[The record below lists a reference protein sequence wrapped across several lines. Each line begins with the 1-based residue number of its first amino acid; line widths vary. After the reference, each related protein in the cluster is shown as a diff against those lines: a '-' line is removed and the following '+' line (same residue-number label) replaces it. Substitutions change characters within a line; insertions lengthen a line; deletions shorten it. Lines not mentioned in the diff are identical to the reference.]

1 VNTTNRIDAFL
12 ELAVK
17 QGGSDVHMVS
27 GQPIRIRLHGLLEQV
42 RFRDVSTA
50 DMNEFLDEFMSPVQR
65 ETLERDNHVDF
76 AYQSSIAG
84 RFRVNAYRHSN
95 GLAAA
100 FRVIPAEPPP
110 LESLGLPPVVQQM
123 LAVGKGLV
131 LVTGPTGSG
140 KSTTLAGMISHL
152 NSTRRGHIL
161 TVEDPIEFVH
171 SYRQCV
177 VTQREIGTHAPTF
190 AEALRSVVRE
200 DPDVVMVGEMRDR
213 ETISQ
218 ALTAA
223 ETGIMVLGTLHT
235 NGAVR
240 CVDRIVNVFP
250 ARKQDQVRTMLA
262 DTLRLVVSQQLIRK
276 ADLSGRLVA
285 AEVLVNTSA
294 VSSMIRQGNTHKL
307 ISAIQAGQRAGMQSL
322 DGVLLDLVRRE
333 IITGDEAYEH
343 AVERAAFEPYVSQDP
358 AA

>member
-1 VNTTNRIDAFL
+1 MSNRIDAFL

-17 QGGSDVHMVS
+17 QGGSDVHLVS
-27 GQPIRIRLHGLLEQV
+27 GQPIRIRLNGALQPI
-42 RFRDVSTA
+42 RFRDVSAA
-50 DMNEFLDEFMSPVQR
+50 DMSDFLEEFMNSGQR
-65 ETLERDNHVDF
+65 QALATEFHVDF
-76 AYQSSIAG
+76 AYESPVAG
-84 RFRVNAYRHSN
+84 RFRVNVYRHAQ

-110 LESLGLPPVVQQM
+110 LESLGLPAVVQQM

-152 NSTRRGHIL
+152 NAKQRGHIV

-171 SYRQCV
+171 PYKQSV
-177 VTQREIGTHAPTF
+177 VTQREVGTHAPSF

-200 DPDVVMVGEMRDR
+200 DPDVVMVGEMRDL
-213 ETISQ
+213 ETISL

-240 CVDRIVNVFP
+240 CVDRIVNVF
-250 ARKQDQVRTMLA
+250 ASRRQDQVRTMLA
-262 DTLRLVVSQQLIRK
+262 DTLRLVVSQQLVRK
-276 ADLSGRLVA
+276 ADMSGRLVA
-285 AEVLVNTSA
+285 AEVLVSTSA

-307 ISAIQAGQRAGMQSL
+307 ISAIQAGQRSGMQSL
-322 DGVLLDLVRRE
+322 DGVLMDLVRRE
-333 IITGDEAYEH
+333 VITGDEAYEH
-343 AVERAAFEPYVSQDP
+343 AVERATFEPFVTQDP

>member
-1 VNTTNRIDAFL
+1 MNRIDAFL

-17 QGGSDVHMVS
+17 QGGSDVHLVS
-27 GQPIRIRLHGLLEQV
+27 GQPIRIRLNGELEPV
-42 RFRDVSTA
+42 RFRDVSPR
-50 DMNEFLDEFMSPVQR
+50 DMDDFLEEFMSPEQR
-65 ETLERDNHVDF
+65 EKLALGDHVDF
-76 AYQSSIAG
+76 AYEAKRAG
-84 RFRVNAYRHSN
+84 RFRVNVYRHTR
-95 GLAAA
+95 GLGAA
-100 FRVIPAEPPP
+100 FRVIPEKPPT
-110 LESLGLPPVVQQM
+110 LESLELPGVVQHM

-152 NSTRRGHIL
+152 NGTRRGHIV
-161 TVEDPIEFVH
+161 TIEDPIEFVH
-171 SYRQCV
+171 PYLKCV
-177 VTQREIGTHAPTF
+177 VTQREIGTHAPSF

-200 DPDVVMVGEMRDR
+200 DPDVVMVGEMRDM
-213 ETISQ
+213 ETISL

-250 ARKQDQVRTMLA
+250 ARRQDQIRTMLA
-262 DTLRLVVSQQLIRK
+262 DSLRLVVSQQLVRK
-276 ADLSGRLVA
+276 ADLSGRTVA

-307 ISAIQAGQRAGMQSL
+307 MSAIQAGSRAGMQSL
-322 DGVLLDLVRRE
+322 DGVLLDLFRRE
-333 IITGDEAYEH
+333 IITGDEAYDH
-343 AVERAAFEPYVSQDP
+343 AVERATFEPYVTQDP

>member
-1 VNTTNRIDAFL
+1 MNRIDAFL

-17 QGGSDVHMVS
+17 QGGSDVHLVS
-27 GQPIRIRLHGLLEQV
+27 GQPIRIRLNGELQPV
-42 RFRDVSTA
+42 RFRDISAT
-50 DMNEFLDEFMSPVQR
+50 DMNDFLEEFMSPEQR
-65 ETLERDNHVDF
+65 ETLEKDQHVDF
-76 AYQSSIAG
+76 AYQSHVAG
-84 RFRVNAYRHSN
+84 RFRVNAYRHTN

-100 FRVIPAEPPP
+100 FRVIPEQPPT
-110 LESLGLPPVVQQM
+110 LESLSLPQVVQQM

-140 KSTTLAGMISHL
+140 KSTTLAGMVSHL
-152 NSTRRGHIL
+152 NSTRRGHIV

-177 VTQREIGTHAPTF
+177 VTQREVGTHAPSF
-190 AEALRSVVRE
+190 ADALRSVVRE
-200 DPDVVMVGEMRDR
+200 DPDVIMVGEMRDR
-213 ETISQ
+213 ETISL

-250 ARKQDQVRTMLA
+250 ARKQDQIRTMLA
-262 DTLRLVVSQQLIRK
+262 DSLRLVVSQQLVRK

-285 AEVLVNTSA
+285 AEVLVNTAA

-307 ISAIQAGQRAGMQSL
+307 ISAIQSGQRAGMQSL

-343 AVERAAFEPYVSQDP
+343 AVERAAFEPYIAQEP

>member
-1 VNTTNRIDAFL
+1 MTNRIDAFL

-17 QGGSDVHMVS
+17 QGGSDVHLVS
-27 GQPIRIRLHGLLEQV
+27 GQPIRLRLNGLLEPV
-42 RFRDVSTA
+42 RFRDVSA
-50 DMNEFLDEFMSPVQR
+50 VDMNEFLEEFMPIAQR
-65 ETLERDNHVDF
+65 DILVREQAVDF
-76 AYQSSIAG
+76 AYESAVAG
-84 RFRVNAYRHSN
+84 RFRVNVYRHAA

-100 FRVIPAEPPP
+100 FRLIPAAPPP
-110 LESLGLPPVVQQM
+110 LQSLGLPGVVQHM

-140 KSTTLAGMISHL
+140 KSTTLAGMVAHL
-152 NSTRRGHIL
+152 NATLRGHII
-161 TVEDPIEFVH
+161 TIEDPIEFVH
-171 SYRQCV
+171 PYDRCV
-177 VTQREIGTHAPTF
+177 VTQREMGTHAPSF
-190 AEALRSVVRE
+190 AEALHNVVRE

-213 ETISQ
+213 ETIAL

-250 ARKQDQVRTMLA
+250 ARRQDQVRTMLA
-262 DTLRLVVSQQLIRK
+262 DTLRLVVSQQLVRK

-285 AEVLVNTSA
+285 AEVLVNTHA

-307 ISAIQAGQRAGMQSL
+307 ASAIQAGQRAGMQSL
-322 DGVLLDLVRRE
+322 DGVLMDLVRRE
-333 IITGDEAYEH
+333 VITGDEAYEH
-343 AVERAAFEPYVSQDP
+343 AVERATFETYASQDP

>member
-1 VNTTNRIDAFL
+1 MNRIDAFL

-17 QGGSDVHMVS
+17 QGGSDVHLVS
-27 GQPIRIRLHGLLEQV
+27 GQPIRIRLNGQLEPV
-42 RFRDVSTA
+42 RFRDVSA
-50 DMNEFLDEFMSPVQR
+50 GDMNDFLDEFMTPAQR
-65 ETLERDNHVDF
+65 ATLHEQQHVDF
-76 AYQSSIAG
+76 AYQSQVAG
-84 RFRVNAYRHSN
+84 RFRVNAYRHTN

-100 FRVIPAEPPP
+100 FRVIPAEPPT
-110 LESLGLPPVVQQM
+110 LESLGLPAVVAQM

-152 NSTRRGHIL
+152 NGTRRGHIV
-161 TVEDPIEFVH
+161 TIEDPIEFVH
-171 SYRQCV
+171 PFHKCV
-177 VTQREIGTHAPTF
+177 VTQREVGTHAPSF
-190 AEALRSVVRE
+190 AEAMRSVVRE

-213 ETISQ
+213 ETISL

-250 ARKQDQVRTMLA
+250 ARRQDQVRTMLA
-262 DTLRLVVSQQLIRK
+262 DSLRLVVSQQLVRK
-276 ADLSGRLVA
+276 ADHTGRLVA
-285 AEVLVNTSA
+285 AEVLVNTHA
-294 VSSMIRQGNTHKL
+294 VSSMVRQGNTHKL

-322 DGVLLDLVRRE
+322 DAVLLDLVRRE
-333 IITGDEAYEH
+333 VITGDEAYEH
-343 AVERAAFEPYVSQDP
+343 AVERASFEQYASQDP

>member
-1 VNTTNRIDAFL
+1 MNRIDAFL

-17 QGGSDVHMVS
+17 QGGSDVHLVS
-27 GQPIRIRLHGLLEQV
+27 GQPIRIRLHGELQPV
-42 RFRDVSTA
+42 RFRDISPS
-50 DMNEFLDEFMSPVQR
+50 DMNDFLEEFMTPGQR
-65 ETLERDNHVDF
+65 EELDRLQHVDF
-76 AYQSSIAG
+76 AYQSEPAG
-84 RFRVNAYRHSN
+84 RFRVNAYRHTH

-100 FRVIPAEPPP
+100 FRVIPEQPPA
-110 LESLGLPPVVQQM
+110 LDSLGLPGVVKQM

-140 KSTTLAGMISHL
+140 KSTTLAGMIAHI
-152 NSTRRGHIL
+152 NATRRGHIV

-171 SYRQCV
+171 PYDHCV
-177 VTQREIGTHAPTF
+177 VTQREIGTHSPSF
-190 AEALRSVVRE
+190 SDALRSVVRE

-213 ETISQ
+213 ETIAL

-262 DTLRLVVSQQLIRK
+262 DSLRLVVSQQLVRK
-276 ADLSGRLVA
+276 ADMSGRLVA
-285 AEVLVNTSA
+285 AEVLVSTSA

-333 IITGDEAYEH
+333 VITGDEAYEH
-343 AVERAAFEPYVSQDP
+343 AVERSSFEPYISQDS

>member
-1 VNTTNRIDAFL
+1 MNRIDAFL

-17 QGGSDVHMVS
+17 QGGSDVHLVS
-27 GQPIRIRLHGLLEQV
+27 GQPIRIRLNGELQPV
-42 RFRDVSTA
+42 RFRDISA
-50 DMNEFLDEFMSPVQR
+50 SDMNEFLEEFMTPEQR
-65 ETLERDNHVDF
+65 EVLRTQHNVDF
-76 AYQSSIAG
+76 AYQSKPAG
-84 RFRVNAYRHSN
+84 RFRVNAYRHVN

-100 FRVIPAEPPP
+100 FRVIPEQPPG
-110 LESLGLPPVVQQM
+110 LDSLGLPAVVQQM

-140 KSTTLAGMISHL
+140 KSTTLAGMVAHL
-152 NSTRRGHIL
+152 NATRRGHIV

-171 SYRQCV
+171 PYHQCV
-177 VTQREIGTHAPTF
+177 VTQREIGTHAPSF
-190 AEALRSVVRE
+190 GEALRSVVRE

-213 ETISQ
+213 ETIAL

-250 ARKQDQVRTMLA
+250 ARRQDQVRTMLS
-262 DTLRLVVSQQLIRK
+262 DSLRLVVSQQLVRK

-285 AEVLVNTSA
+285 AEVLVNTAA

-322 DGVLLDLVRRE
+322 DAVLMDLVRRE

-343 AVERAAFEPYVSQDP
+343 AVERASFEPYIAQDP

>member
-1 VNTTNRIDAFL
+1 MNRIDAFL

-17 QGGSDVHMVS
+17 QGGSDVHLVS
-27 GQPIRIRLHGLLEQV
+27 GQPIRIRLNGSLERV
-42 RFRDVSTA
+42 RFRDVSA
-50 DMNEFLDEFMSPVQR
+50 RDMDDFLEEFMTPAQ
-65 ETLERDNHVDF
+65 LEVLSRDDHVDF
-76 AYQSSIAG
+76 AYESEQVG
-84 RFRVNAYRHSN
+84 RFRVNVYRHRV
-95 GLAAA
+95 GLGAA
-100 FRVIPAEPPP
+100 FRVVPSAPPT
-110 LESLGLPPVVQQM
+110 LESLDLPGVVQHM

-140 KSTTLAGMISHL
+140 KSTTLAGMLAHL
-152 NSTRRGHIL
+152 NATRRGHIV

-171 SYRQCV
+171 TYKKCV

-200 DPDVVMVGEMRDR
+200 DPDVVMVGEMRDL
-213 ETISQ
+213 ETISL

-250 ARKQDQVRTMLA
+250 ARRQDQVRTMLA
-262 DTLRLVVSQQLIRK
+262 DSLRLVVSQQLVRK
-276 ADLSGRLVA
+276 ADLSGRTVA

-307 ISAIQAGQRAGMQSL
+307 MSAIQAGQRAGMQSL
-322 DGVLLDLVRRE
+322 DGVLLDLLRRE

-343 AVERAAFEPYVSQDP
+343 AVERATFEPYLAQDP

>member
-1 VNTTNRIDAFL
+1 MNRIDAFL

-17 QGGSDVHMVS
+17 QGGSDVHLVS
-27 GQPIRIRLHGLLEQV
+27 GQPIRIRLNGELQPV
-42 RFRDVSTA
+42 RFRDISST
-50 DMNEFLDEFMSPVQR
+50 DMNDFLEEFMTREQR
-65 ETLERDNHVDF
+65 DALDRNKDVDF
-76 AYQSSIAG
+76 AYQSPVAG
-84 RFRVNAYRHSN
+84 RFRVNAYRHTH

-100 FRVIPAEPPP
+100 FRVIPEQPPT
-110 LESLGLPPVVQQM
+110 LDSLGLPPVVQQM

-140 KSTTLAGMISHL
+140 KSTTLAGMVSHL
-152 NSTRRGHIL
+152 NSTRRGHIV

-177 VTQREIGTHAPTF
+177 ITQREVGTHAPTF
-190 AEALRSVVRE
+190 ADALRSVVRE
-200 DPDVVMVGEMRDR
+200 DPDVIMVGEMRDR
-213 ETISQ
+213 ETISL

-223 ETGIMVLGTLHT
+223 ETGVMVLGTLHT

-240 CVDRIVNVFP
+240 CVDRIVNVFS

-262 DTLRLVVSQQLIRK
+262 DSLRLVVSQQLVRK

-294 VSSMIRQGNTHKL
+294 VSSMVRQGNTHKL
-307 ISAIQAGQRAGMQSL
+307 ISAIQSGQRSGMQSL
-322 DGVLLDLVRRE
+322 DAVLLDLVRRE

-343 AVERAAFEPYVSQDP
+343 AVERSTFEPYIAQEP